1 MLKKLR
7 KELIIIAVSL
17 LIGTAAALISSFM
30 YSEKV
35 QAGIANSVIRFHV
48 LANSDSMSDQNL
60 KLAVRDRILEEY
72 SAQLGGGNSLEQSR
86 EFLLGNLQE
95 IKTCAEEVLRAN
107 GSGDSVSVSLG
118 KTFFPTKTYGDIAFP
133 AGNYEALKIEIGEAA
148 GQNWWCVMFPPLC
161 FVDITHS
168 ATTDELKTDLAEI
181 LTNEEYDIVVKAK
194 AEELFPVKIKFKVV
208 EFWQEIQQP
217 EMYAKK

>member
-17 LIGTAAALISSFM
+17 FIGTAAALISSYM

-35 QAGIANSVIRFHV
+35 QAGIAGSVIRFHV
-48 LANSDSMSDQNL
+48 LANSDSPADQSL
-60 KLAVRDRILEEY
+60 KLAVRDKILEKY
-72 SAQLGGGNSLEQSR
+72 SSGLGGQNSLDESR
-86 EFLLGNLQE
+86 KFLLANLRE
-95 IKTCAEEVLRAN
+95 IKACAEEALKAN
-107 GSGDSVSVSLG
+107 GSTDCVSVSLCE
-118 KTFFPTKTYGDIAFP
+118 TYFPTKTYGDIAFP
-133 AGNYEALKIEIGEAA
+133 AGVYEALKIEIGEAA

-168 ATTDELKTDLAEI
+168 ATTDGVKTDLAEI
-181 LTNEEYDIVVKAK
+181 LTNEEYDIVVKSK
-194 AEELFPVKIKFKVV
+194 AEELFPVKVKFKVV
-208 EFWQEIQQP
+208 EFWQELQSP